1 VASVSTTQ
9 RANIALYARKAIT
22 ETQRITE
29 SVICVNVA
37 RKPSFAIRK
46 RVVAF
51 VIRKALLEANV
62 INAIGRD
69 TLADRI
75 RPMAHA
81 FTT

>member
-46 RVVAF
+46 QAVAF
-51 VIRKALLEANV
+51 VIRKALLAANV